1 MKRRQQEEMIANARA
16 RRRQRATAGLPS
28 RVTAIR
34 QRGMAASSHGTAH
47 VRPKPASSKANCLA
61 RDAGLADSSGRHGL
75 CAPEIRASHC
85 FDGRRRPATT
95 KVIVMPEDDLA
106 GANVPSPAHATVGS
120 QGPPMRI
127 AYLDAAEVGGARL
140 RNSVDILIPTG
151 SANLR
156 ATYRNGQGRD
166 RTTFVRAPLVSI
178 LPPALPHSL
187 VDRSG
192 ASTLI
197 LSICASFFHQVART
211 LGGEDAAL
219 VEPHATVD
227 PLIREVGNAIEWD
240 FRIRRPPDARYLE
253 SLAVVLA
260 AHVARKYVAAKIAKA
275 APCGGLPPHKLRCVY
290 NHICEHLGGP
300 IRVEQLA
307 DAVHLSPFHFAR
319 MFKQSTGQSPHV
331 YILMQR
337 IERAK
342 ALLAETDTA
351 LVDVAAHVGFLTQ
364 GHFTGVFHRYAGFT
378 PRAFRLHALERS
390 ASGAPVACGPDGRS

>member
-1 MKRRQQEEMIANARA
+1 MLDDEPAGDNVPSTAQ
-16 RRRQRATAGLPS
+16 ATAGL
-28 RVTAIR
+28 
-34 QRGMAASSHGTAH
+34 
-47 VRPKPASSKANCLA
+47 
-61 RDAGLADSSGRHGL
+61 
-75 CAPEIRASHC
+75 
-85 FDGRRRPATT
+85 
-95 KVIVMPEDDLA
+95 
-106 GANVPSPAHATVGS
+106 

-127 AYLDAAEVGGARL
+127 AYLDATEVGHAR
-140 RNSVDILIPTG
+140 RSNSVDILVPTG
-151 SANLR
+151 AANLR
-156 ATYRNGQGRD
+156 ATYRIGQGRE

-197 LSICASFFHQVART
+197 LSISAAFFHQVART

-227 PLIREVGNAIEWD
+227 PLIREVGNAVEWD

-253 SLAVVLA
+253 SLAMVLA
-260 AHVARKYVAAKIAKA
+260 AHVARKYVTAKIAKA
-275 APCGGLPPHKLRCVY
+275 PPCGGLPPHKLRCVY

-300 IRVEQLA
+300 IRVGQLA
-307 DAVHLSPFHFAR
+307 EAVHLSSFHFAR

-342 ALLAETDTA
+342 ALLAETDIA

-390 ASGAPVACGPDGRS
+390 ASGAPIACGPNGRTS